1 MNVNRERFAYA
12 PPTVE
17 KERSSFD
24 MPFRVLATE
33 NFGYLHPFYVLECLP
48 GDTFT
53 VSTQVLSRMSTLLY
67 PVMDNAFIDFAYFF
81 VPCRLVWERWAEFL
95 GENKLSAWAQEVE
108 YILPHGV
115 VTPKLGDVFDA
126 MGVPVYDQASIDR
139 DEYYGISEPP
149 SFDLMILPARAY
161 HLIYNEWYRN
171 QNTTDPIL
179 VNTGDDVDADEIA
192 RYGSLCKVTKFPDV
206 FTKSL
211 PAPQKGDAVDIPIAS
226 GALPVFQG
234 AKQSGVS
241 FAANW
246 QPLQY
251 QVGNGTDTYDHATN
265 TVNVFGQR
273 QAPANAEVAN
283 LKGTGSVALYNLP
296 SGQAET
302 QPLSGGLYLTNL
314 YADASSLDSV
324 TINMLRQ
331 AFQMQRLLELQARSG
346 SRYTEIILASFGVH
360 SPDARLQRPEY
371 LGGNRARVQVQQ
383 VTQTTPVF
391 REVEGES
398 VADSPLGRLG
408 ASSKTAY
415 RNEDFTY
422 SCQEHGFII
431 GVFCARTTHTYQQGL
446 DRMWSRRGRY
456 DIYWPTFAHI
466 GEQPIY
472 REQLYAT
479 GVESE
484 DKTVFGYQEAWAEYR
499 YKPNRVTGHFRS
511 TVNENLDEWHFADL
525 YTSPPLLSAGFV
537 EETAV
542 NVDRTLAVTSAVHDQ
557 LLLDIQVNCKAS
569 RVMPLYSVPGLLDHF

>member
-1 MNVNRERFAYA
+1 MNVNKERFAYA

-24 MPFRVLATE
+24 MPFRVLTTE

-126 MGVPVYDQASIDR
+126 MGVPVYDQGAIDR
-139 DEYYGISEPP
+139 DGYSGISAPP

-179 VNTGDDVDADEIA
+179 VNTGDDVDEDEIA

-211 PAPQKGDAVDIPIAS
+211 PAPQKGDAVDIPIAT

-234 AKQSGVS
+234 AVQQGVNFQSWNGL
-241 FAANW
+241 A
-246 QPLQY
+246 Y
-251 QVGNGTDTYDHATN
+251 QIGDGNGGFKGVDAVRAFVAENNGDELYEGNGFVRSATCNTFGDTGPEQVYI
-265 TVNVFGQR
+265 
-273 QAPANAEVAN
+273 
-283 LKGTGSVALYNLP
+283 
-296 SGQAET
+296 
-302 QPLSGGLYLTNL
+302 TNL
-314 YADASSLDSV
+314 YADGSSLDSV

-383 VTQTTPVF
+383 VTQTAPTF
-391 REVEGES
+391 YEVDGEN
-398 VADSPLGRLG
+398 VAESPLGRLG

-431 GVFCARTTHTYQQGL
+431 GVFCARTAHTYQQGL

-479 GVESE
+479 GDETN

-525 YTSPPLLSAGFV
+525 YTSPPLLSPGFV

-542 NVDRTLAVTSAVHDQ
+542 NVDRTLAVTSDVHHQ
-557 LLLDIQVNCKAS
+557 LFLDIQVNCKAS